1 MFNSH
6 CPFVK
11 CLLALS
17 ILVSLNLGQACS
29 KKEDPLPTKFSLNY
43 SFESTD
49 EGWQIGYADYPS
61 NLTLN
66 DSLDLYE
73 ISYGYTTLPA
83 SISPSQKGIRMK
95 GANRSDDLFMYV
107 KKKVTGLK
115 ANTAYQL
122 DFTVELASNA
132 PLGAIGVG
140 GPPGEAVFFKVG
152 ASPVEPKSVKAADNY
167 YRLNL
172 DKGNQVNEGNDM
184 VQIGNIGVANN
195 TTQYTLITRTNS
207 GKPFQATTDSSGQ
220 LWLITGT
227 DSGFEGL
234 TEIYFA
240 NIKVDL
246 TQK

>member
-29 KKEDPLPTKFSLNY
+29 KKEDPLPTKFPLNY
-43 SFESTD
+43 SFETTD

-73 ISYGYTTLPA
+73 MSYGYTNLPA

-122 DFTVELASNA
+122 
-132 PLGAIGVG
+132 
-140 GPPGEAVFFKVG
+140 GEAVFFKVG
-152 ASPVEPKSVKAADNY
+152 ASPVEPKSIKAADNY

-227 DSGFEGL
+227 DSSFEGL
-234 TEIYFA
+234 AEIYFA

-246 TQK
+246 TEK